1 MKRTEQ
7 FGATHFVNSSKCD
20 PVEEIKKIT
29 GGVGVEYTMECTAR
43 PEILRQAVDCLAM
56 GGKCGL
62 VGAAPMGTE
71 VSLDMQTL
79 LDGRSV
85 YGIVE
90 GDAVSSVLIPKLI
103 DLYKLGRLPFDKMIE
118 YYPFDKINQAVEDVQ
133 SGKVIKAVLKF

>member
-1 MKRTEQ
+1 
-7 FGATHFVNSSKCD
+7 
-20 PVEEIKKIT
+20 
-29 GGVGVEYTMECTAR
+29 
-43 PEILRQAVDCLAM
+43 
-56 GGKCGL
+56 
-62 VGAAPMGTE
+62 MGTE

-118 YYPFDKINQAVEDVQ
+118 YYPFDEINKAVEDVQ